1 MIRRANEEGV
11 SLKDIAE
18 KYIKAYFEDT
28 SKVNLKEA
36 GMIRPKATEHIGDM
50 IEIIQ
55 NLIEKGYAYEA
66 EGDVYFN
73 VEKYKD
79 GYGALSKQNVEDL
92 KSGARIEVADIKK
105 SPVDF
110 ALWKAAKKGSQAGI
124 LLGVKEGQVG
134 ILNVQQFAQISWRY
148 I

>member
-55 NLIEKGYAYEA
+55 TL
-66 EGDVYFN
+66 
-73 VEKYKD
+73 
-79 GYGALSKQNVEDL
+79 
-92 KSGARIEVADIKK
+92 
-105 SPVDF
+105 
-110 ALWKAAKKGSQAGI
+110 
-124 LLGVKEGQVG
+124 
-134 ILNVQQFAQISWRY
+134 
-148 I
+148 